1 MAATPTPRTELYLD
15 AHRTPVQGVFGW
27 HEGTGTHGTNK
38 CLLGTFTGT
47 TPLNAT
53 GLTKG
58 GLYEFE
64 FMDQADLLAG
74 TTDKWYFYKP
84 GGTTASPAASGTS
97 MPWDTTNGFPLRVRL
112 AADQD
117 TISFVAGGA
126 GTAKTIRVYAIQ
138 LE

>member
-1 MAATPTPRTELYLD
+1 MASTPTPRTELYLD
-15 AHRTPVQGVFGW
+15 AHRNPVQNVFGW
-27 HEGTGTHGTNK
+27 HEGTGTHATNK

-47 TPLNAT
+47 TPLNVT

-64 FMDQADLLAG
+64 FMDAADLLG
-74 TTDKWYFYKP
+74 GSTDKWYFYKP
-84 GGTTASPAASGTS
+84 GGTAAAPAASGTS

-112 AADQD
+112 GADQD
-117 TISFVAGGA
+117 TISFVAA
-126 GTAKTIRVYAIQ
+126 NTAKTVRVYAIQ